1 MQDNWPTLYQ
11 YRITREEKVA
21 RRSTAPPVL
30 LPWTL
35 LVLNIMIKDKSMNSD
50 IAKGKWDQLTGSI
63 KEQWGKLTD
72 DDVKEME
79 GKFENFQGKMQEK
92 YGMGKKEAKKAF
104 DKLTG

>member
-1 MQDNWPTLYQ
+1 
-11 YRITREEKVA
+11 
-21 RRSTAPPVL
+21 
-30 LPWTL
+30 
-35 LVLNIMIKDKSMNSD
+35 MNSD